1 MTTTFSTAAF
11 EAWLKTT
18 GRTWNHLNTAE
29 KKAAVKE
36 YKGQSK

>member
-1 MTTTFSTAAF
+1 MITTFNTAAF
-11 EAWLKTT
+11 EAWLKAA
-18 GRTWNHLNTAE
+18 GRKWNHLNTAE